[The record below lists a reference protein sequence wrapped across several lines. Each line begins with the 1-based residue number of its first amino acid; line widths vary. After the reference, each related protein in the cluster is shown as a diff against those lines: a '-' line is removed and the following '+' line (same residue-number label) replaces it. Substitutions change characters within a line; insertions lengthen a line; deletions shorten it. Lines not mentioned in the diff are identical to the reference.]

1 MNILDKPRWEA
12 FKSLIK
18 QDGFIIEKYFD
29 FCKNLLNPDKVEEI
43 SKDKNKIADFLA
55 SVFYYTNRTI
65 YDRTNRYFNDYLY
78 SHIVSLSAKSLD
90 EEDLDELSNILSV
103 DTVSYLYYLCT
114 KYPKYF
120 SKDFFNAN
128 KCFNINIKAL
138 KEVYKEFLQR
148 SYIVK
153 AAFKYDDKV
162 GLIEILKANDNKK
175 EDNEKIYIPFDALS
189 GIAKDFLSMDF
200 RETKIPYIKYKIPY
214 VDGVI
219 SYFQGDP
226 FGMILIYLD
235 SDSICSFIE
244 ALKEFKDMENK
255 KILKERWSSY
265 VDTNTIKTKTVEVD
279 ENNNDFFVIR

>member
-18 QDGFIIEKYFD
+18 QDDIIIGKYFD
-29 FCKNLLNPDKVEEI
+29 CCKDLLDPDKVERL
-43 SKDKNKIADFLA
+43 SKDKNKIAEFLA
-55 SVFYYTNRTI
+55 SILYYTNRTI

-78 SHIVSLSAKSLD
+78 SHIVSLSSKSLD
-90 EEDLDELSNILSV
+90 EEDLDELSNILSI
-103 DTVSYLYYLCT
+103 DTVSNLYYLCT

-128 KCFNINIKAL
+128 KFFSIDIKAL

-162 GLIEILKANDNKK
+162 ELIEILKANNNK
-175 EDNEKIYIPFDALS
+175 EDNQKIYIPFDALS

-200 RETKIPYIKYKIPY
+200 RSTKIPYIKYKIPY
-214 VDGVI
+214 IDGVL
-219 SYFQGDP
+219 SYFQDDQ
-226 FGMILIYLD
+226 FGQILIYLD

-244 ALKEFKDMENK
+244 ALKEFKDIENK
-255 KILKERWSSY
+255 MILKERWSSY
-265 VDTNTIKTKTVEVD
+265 VDPDTVRTKTVQVD
-279 ENNNDFFVIR
+279 ENNNGFFVIR

>member
-12 FKSLIK
+12 FKSLVK
-18 QDGFIIEKYFD
+18 QDDIIIGKYFD
-29 FCKNLLNPDKVEEI
+29 CCKDLLNPDKVEEI
-43 SKDKNKIADFLA
+43 SKDKNKIAEFLA
-55 SVFYYTNRTI
+55 SILYYTNRTI

-78 SHIVSLSAKSLD
+78 SHIVSLSSKSLD
-90 EEDLDELSNILSV
+90 EEDLDELSNILSI
-103 DTVSYLYYLCT
+103 DTVSNLYYLCT

-128 KCFNINIKAL
+128 KFFSIDIKVL

-162 GLIEILKANDNKK
+162 ELIEILKANDNNK
-175 EDNEKIYIPFDALS
+175 EDREKIYIPFDALS

-200 RETKIPYIKYKIPY
+200 RSTKIPYIKYKIPY
-214 VDGVI
+214 IDGVL
-219 SYFQGDP
+219 SYFQGDQ
-226 FGMILIYLD
+226 FGQILIYLD

-244 ALKEFKDMENK
+244 ALKEFKDIENK
-255 KILKERWSSY
+255 IILKERWTSY
-265 VDTNTIKTKTVEVD
+265 VDPDTVKTKTVEVD
-279 ENNNDFFVIR
+279 ENNNGFFVIR